1 VNQNNLQ
8 ALQFGLTG
16 IGRLMT
22 FIGVVWLLAAL
33 GLGWL
38 VKSFFVLLALLLVA
52 PVVFVIGLRWWL
64 RKNLVQASCPVCDF
78 QLTGLNN
85 AEVQCPSCGEP
96 LRAEHGHFKRMTPVG
111 TIDVDAVEVSAQVL
125 ED

>member
-1 VNQNNLQ
+1 MTSL
-8 ALQFGLTG
+8 
-16 IGRLMT
+16 GRLLT
-22 FIGVVWLLAAL
+22 LIGIVWLLAAL

-38 VKSFFVLLALLLVA
+38 VKSFFVLLVLLLLA
-52 PVVFVIGLRWWL
+52 PVVAIVGLRWWL
-64 RKNLVQASCPVCDF
+64 QKNLVQAPCPVCDF
-78 QLTGLNN
+78 EITSLNH

-96 LRAEHGHFKRMTPVG
+96 LAAEHGKFKRLTPVG